1 MTNSTPFL
9 SNDKRDKMIYDVV
22 NDIRKKAINSDPDFR
37 QQKTNFKLALD
48 KLNDSIIDLKHVM
61 LENWVGLELKDLTD

>member
-1 MTNSTPFL
+1 MTNSTSFL